1 MTNLNLASHTPP
13 HAAPD
18 RCFFCG
24 ENFPVDQL
32 TREHVFPKWLQR
44 KLGLFDHSLHLLNGT
59 LIPYRNLTVPACT
72 VCNGISLSRVEGR
85 VVGALKGGADTVRSI
100 GHELLYIWL
109 AKIFYGIL
117 YAEGLLP
124 INRAQPDQGAVVP
137 DDVLSGFAFL
147 HLLMQAARTTIA
159 FHSNE
164 TKFHSSIMVFPVQ
177 QHPDPKYRFMYRD
190 DLEYG
195 CIAMRL
201 DTVGLICVTDG
212 GAQERLAEE
221 TMPRLFRHNL
231 HPLQFEEMCA
241 KVFTKARTLTRS
253 PKYVTA
259 FSDGR
264 AELIQMP
271 LAGISDKP
279 VFGEWDQE
287 LYGEILA
294 SFTNMPLEVISPG
307 NGQVMTW
314 IEDFSSPRFIDV
326 RDVPWP

>member
-1 MTNLNLASHTPP
+1 MTELNLASHTPP
-13 HAAPD
+13 KAAPD

-24 ENFPVDQL
+24 DNFPAEQL
-32 TREHVFPKWLQR
+32 TREHVFPKWLLR
-44 KLGLFDHSLHLLNGT
+44 KLGLFDHTLHLLNGT
-59 LIPYRNLTVPACT
+59 LIPYRRLTVPACAT
-72 VCNGISLSRVEGR
+72 CNGIALSRVEDR
-85 VVGALKGGADTVRSI
+85 VAGALKGGANTIRSI

-124 INRAQPDQGAVVP
+124 INRAQTDQGTIVP
-137 DDVLSGFAFL
+137 EEVLIGFGHL
-147 HLLMQAARTTIA
+147 HLLMQAARTTID
-159 FHSNE
+159 FHSYE
-164 TKFHSSIMVFPVQ
+164 TKFHSSIMVFAVQ

-221 TMPRLFRHNL
+221 TMPRLFQHNL
-231 HPLQFEEMCA
+231 HPLQFEEVCA
-241 KVFTKARTLTRS
+241 KVFTKARTLNRT
-253 PKYVTA
+253 PKYITA
-259 FSDGR
+259 FSNGR
-264 AELIQMP
+264 TEIIQMP
-271 LAGISDKP
+271 LSGISDKP
-279 VFGEWDQE
+279 IFDDWDQE

-307 NGQVMTW
+307 NGKVMTW
-314 IEDFSSPRFIDV
+314 IEDLSYPKFIDV
-326 RDVPWP
+326 RATPWP